1 MGGRLGMWNVYIKW
15 FLVIL
20 FIFNAICKGYKVGV
34 LRSGGDVQDSPEG
47 CMFGAIVDVI
57 IAIILMI

>member
-1 MGGRLGMWNVYIKW
+1 MWNVFIKW

>member
-1 MGGRLGMWNVYIKW
+1 MWNVYIKW

-20 FIFNAICKGYKVGV
+20 FIFRAIYKGYEAGV
-34 LRSGGDVQDSPEG
+34 LQSGREIQYSPES
-47 CMFGAIVDVI
+47 CILGAIIDVI